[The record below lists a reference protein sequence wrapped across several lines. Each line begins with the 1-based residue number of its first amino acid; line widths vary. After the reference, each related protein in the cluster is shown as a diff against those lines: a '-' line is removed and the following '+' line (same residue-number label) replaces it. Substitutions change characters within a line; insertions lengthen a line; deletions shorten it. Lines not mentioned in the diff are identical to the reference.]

1 MNKDHLFNI
10 VIIHITNDM
19 NNDMKISETTMA
31 ALALNA
37 AIGSSQGA
45 IEAVRDWFNSKDV
58 AAMPEKA
65 QEKYVGTVANLFT
78 LIASNDIEGLVKNWV
93 LCDM

>member
-10 VIIHITNDM
+10 VINHITNDM
-19 NNDMKISETTMA
+19 NNDM
-31 ALALNA
+31 NA
-37 AIGSSQGA
+37 TIGSSQGA

>member
-1 MNKDHLFNI
+1 MNKDNLFNI
-10 VIIHITNDM
+10 VISHITNDM

-31 ALALNA
+31 AITLNA
-37 AIGSSQGA
+37 VTVSSQGA
-45 IEAVRDWFNSKDV
+45 IEAVRDWFNSKNV
-58 AAMPEKA
+58 AAMPERT
-65 QEKYVGTVANLFT
+65 QEKYIGAVANLFT